1 MLRSLIKSLIASGGI
16 VTQFVAYLTERSRG
30 SCMATTT
37 TTRRLTTATRKGGT
51 IATTIWETKATDR
64 IEAAITLARIA
75 RVSGSDMSSGIGD
88 IYVGQLL
95 LEAHLMG
102 EEQAIDII
110 SGDGINPSSD

>member
-1 MLRSLIKSLIASGGI
+1 MGTELHAEKFDQI
-16 VTQFVAYLTERSRG
+16 VDSKWWHSDPVCCISDREVE
-30 SCMATTT
+30 
-37 TTRRLTTATRKGGT
+37 RRLTTATRKGGT

>member
-1 MLRSLIKSLIASGGI
+1 
-16 VTQFVAYLTERSRG
+16 
-30 SCMATTT
+30 
-37 TTRRLTTATRKGGT
+37 
-51 IATTIWETKATDR
+51 
-64 IEAAITLARIA
+64 
-75 RVSGSDMSSGIGD
+75 MSSGIGD